1 MTKYGHWP
9 LSERMAGFR
18 VQRQMTQLLM
28 MTMVQINGEISL
40 PCNAGGFPA
49 AGETPINTNGE

>member
-1 MTKYGHWP
+1 MTKNCHRP
-9 LSERMAGFR
+9 LSERMAGCR

-28 MTMVQINGEISL
+28 MAMVRINGEISV

-49 AGETPINTNGE
+49 AGEIPMNTNGE

>member
-1 MTKYGHWP
+1 
-9 LSERMAGFR
+9 MAGCR

-28 MTMVQINGEISL
+28 MAMVRINGEISV

-49 AGETPINTNGE
+49 AGEIPMNTNGE